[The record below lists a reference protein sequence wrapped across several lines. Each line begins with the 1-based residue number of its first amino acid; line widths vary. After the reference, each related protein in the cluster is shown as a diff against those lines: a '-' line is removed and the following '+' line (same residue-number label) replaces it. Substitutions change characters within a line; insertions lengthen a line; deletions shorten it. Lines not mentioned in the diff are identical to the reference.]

1 MIRFALIPFAVFASA
16 CADSSDV
23 AQSAD
28 ELEQE
33 FKDMLDNP
41 AINTV
46 RSVQG
51 PNVLGAKVVQVAWSR
66 YSKQVEKEG
75 CDLVGAAYGTW
86 EDQGMNFRGE
96 LFQNSAMPMEGIM
109 GRVVVTANGVGEL
122 SGVGTQAVDSVD
134 AVYIEGDWKGTH
146 LDADVL
152 VKKGARMTDLVL
164 IGNIHGTFDRQG
176 YFVGALADCD

>member
-16 CADSSDV
+16 CADSPDL
-23 AQSAD
+23 AHTAD
-28 ELEQE
+28 DLEQE

-41 AINTV
+41 AIDAECDV
-46 RSVQG
+46 HG
-51 PNVLGAKVVQVAWSR
+51 PNALGAKVVQLAWSR
-66 YSKQVEKEG
+66 YSAQVQKEG

-86 EDQGMNFRGE
+86 EDQGMNFRGQ
-96 LFQNSAMPMEGIM
+96 LFQNSAMPMDGIM
-109 GRVVVTANGVGEL
+109 GRVVVTANGTGEL
-122 SGVGTQAVDSVD
+122 SGIGTQAVDGVD

-152 VKKGARMTDLVL
+152 VKKGARMSDLVL
-164 IGNIHGTFDRQG
+164 IGNIHGTFDQQG

>member
-16 CADSSDV
+16 CADSPDL
-23 AQSAD
+23 AHSAD

-41 AINTV
+41 AIDAECDV
-46 RSVQG
+46 HG
-51 PNVLGAKVVQVAWSR
+51 PNALGAKVVQLAWSR
-66 YSKQVEKEG
+66 YSAQVQKEG

-86 EDQGMNFRGE
+86 EDQGMNFRGQ

-152 VKKGARMTDLVL
+152 VKKGARMSDLVL
-164 IGNIHGTFDRQG
+164 IGNIHGTFDQQG